1 MFGGHMD
8 SSKVEE
14 NKNIMI
20 SELDIEISDSMEKN
34 NKTKENKK
42 IKLNNIILE
51 KAIET
56 SLKKG
61 ISNSYNNSKQSH
73 SVKNKKNIIN
83 NGKNLYFN
91 YCNNKPKRING
102 NISKKSTKFK
112 KIIKRAIYPLEKI
125 SSCYNIKKPDTTKN
139 REEFHYNKV

>member
-83 NGKNLYFN
+83 NRKNLYFN
-91 YCNNKPKRING
+91 HCNNKLKKING

-112 KIIKRAIYPLEKI
+112 K
-125 SSCYNIKKPDTTKN
+125 NN
-139 REEFHYNKV
+139 